1 MPASAHQEP
10 SRIVDRRSFLSV
22 AAAVSVPIALPGPAR
37 AALRALSGPVRIG
50 VIADLHHDIMHDGP
64 ERLGGFIEAMKGL
77 QPDALLQLGD
87 FAYPS
92 EGNREVIDLFNGAHE
107 RAYHVIGNHDLDAG
121 RTREDCLGIWGMPA
135 RHYTASFGGVQ
146 LVVLDG
152 NDSGSPDHGGGY
164 PAYIG
169 EEQLAWL
176 EDRLRALEGPIVV
189 ASHQPLAGPWAVD
202 NAKAVQAVLAGAADK
217 VILALNGHSHLDAAV
232 TVGGVPYLHV
242 NSAAYFWVGSDHRH
256 ESYPEAVHADHP
268 WISRTCPYRDPLFAC
283 LTIDPEAGQVEV
295 RGVRSTWVGPS
306 PADLEVGHPDGVLD
320 ERQVVP
326 MIRERTLGRGVPAA
340 AADDAA
346 RDEP

>member
-121 RTREDCLGIWGMPA
+121 RTRDDCLGIWGMPA

-146 LVVLDG
+146 LVVLIQ
-152 NDSGSPDHGGGY
+152 PGY
-164 PAYIG
+164 AGVEHLPNELAHAKHARVRERRATVPSHRRRL
-169 EEQLAWL
+169 EEGTQ
-176 EDRLRALEGPIVV
+176 RLR
-189 ASHQPLAGPWAVD
+189 
-202 NAKAVQAVLAGAADK
+202 
-217 VILALNGHSHLDAAV
+217 
-232 TVGGVPYLHV
+232 
-242 NSAAYFWVGSDHRH
+242 
-256 ESYPEAVHADHP
+256 
-268 WISRTCPYRDPLFAC
+268 
-283 LTIDPEAGQVEV
+283 
-295 RGVRSTWVGPS
+295 
-306 PADLEVGHPDGVLD
+306 
-320 ERQVVP
+320 
-326 MIRERTLGRGVPAA
+326 
-340 AADDAA
+340 
-346 RDEP
+346 